1 MGEENNG
8 LHRVVTGQMKVM
20 EAVNRKL
27 YRVEIAALN
36 DITNRNGWRYT
47 DLEGHLNEFKDI
59 PILTAYVNGGVT
71 VGDGHN
77 FDMKLDPATGEEYPS
92 FMAADAERI
101 VGWVPKD
108 ANIRVEDRDGINWVV
123 VTGYL
128 WTWYSRELVEKIAGQ
143 GGGMEVS
150 IETLV
155 TAEHKEGDVD
165 VEDSYIVLGITVLG
179 DGVSP
184 AVAGANIKS
193 LAELREGMKEEVL
206 KAASYIHE
214 TNEEPKLNDEGVK
227 RKMPIPK
234 RRLAEMSKSFEGFT
248 CVGATEDMKG
258 IALLSQSGVPYGY
271 VFSDTD
277 EGNVIA
283 DRVKECAVTVCYK
296 LDGAEVEVDMDSV
309 MESYRQRINSL
320 EEDNANLVKANE
332 NLTNQVADMT
342 AKEKNRRLEA
352 ARNAATDELAKLNAN
367 KPDGMRFSSDLLKD
381 LNARIENGEYTEMV
395 DAEGNW
401 KGEQAVRD
409 AVKVLCMDAQVEM
422 DRKAYAAEPDY
433 HTWSYNRNSAN
444 DDMTLGEKM
453 RNGIR

>member
-8 LHRVVTGQMKVM
+8 LHRSITAEMKVL

-36 DITNRNGWRYT
+36 DLTNRNGWRYT

-77 FDMKLDPATGEEYPS
+77 FDMKIDPATGEEYPS

-108 ANIRVEDRDGINWVV
+108 ADIRVEDRDGTNWIV

-155 TAEHKEGDVD
+155 TKEHKEGDVD
-165 VEDSYIVLGITVLG
+165 VEEEYIVLGITVLG

-193 LAELREGMKEEVL
+193 LAELREGMKEEIL
-206 KAASYIHE
+206 KAASYI
-214 TNEEPKLNDEGVK
+214 NESKEPEQPIEEGVK
-227 RKMPIPK
+227 RNMPISK
-234 RRLAEMSKSFEGFT
+234 RRLDEMSKSFEGFT

-258 IALLSQSGVPYGY
+258 IALLSATGVPFGY
-271 VFSDTD
+271 QFSDTD

-283 DRVKECAVTVCYK
+283 DRIKECAVTVCYK
-296 LDGAEVEVDMDSV
+296 LDGADVEVDMESV
-309 MESYRQRINSL
+309 MDSYRQRINSL
-320 EEDNANLVKANE
+320 ESENAALTKSNE
-332 NLTNQVADMT
+332 TLTNQIADMT

-352 ARNAATDELAKLNAN
+352 ARNAANDELAKLNAN
-367 KPDGMRFSSDLLKD
+367 KPEGMRFSADLLKD
-381 LNARIENGEYTEMV
+381 LTARIENNEFTEIV
-395 DAEGNW
+395 DADGNW

-422 DRKAYAAEPDY
+422 DKKAYADNPDY
-433 HTWSYNRNSAN
+433 HTWSYNNNASG
-444 DDMTLGEKM
+444 DEMTLGEKM